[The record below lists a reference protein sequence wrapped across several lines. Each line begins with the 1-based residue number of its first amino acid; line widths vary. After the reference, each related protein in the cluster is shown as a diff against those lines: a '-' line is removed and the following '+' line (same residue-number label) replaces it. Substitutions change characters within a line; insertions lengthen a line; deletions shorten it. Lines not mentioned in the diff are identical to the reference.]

1 MTMAAILSAKTS
13 QHGRGGTAAS
23 GRGTHSERRRRSGW
37 DAHRKAI
44 AAYGRKQAGEESD
57 QYRQNVSFLKDK
69 EDRESA
75 ISSGKMPGKAR
86 RLINL
91 KAQLFEENAT
101 SAASRSQR
109 TDDVGPRGG
118 KDTLDAQKD
127 VIRKEQEET
136 FDEKRFKKFNM
147 DRRAAEGGGEHK
159 GIERPYHKE

>member
-1 MTMAAILSAKTS
+1 MTMEAILSAKTS
-13 QHGRGGTAAS
+13 KHGRGGTAAS
-23 GRGTHSERRRRSGW
+23 GRSTHSERRRRSGW

-44 AAYGRKQAGEESD
+44 AAYGRKSGGEDE
-57 QYRQNVSFLKDK
+57 QYQQNVSFLKDK

-118 KDTLDAQKD
+118 KDTLDA
-127 VIRKEQEET
+127 
-136 FDEKRFKKFNM
+136 
-147 DRRAAEGGGEHK
+147 
-159 GIERPYHKE
+159 